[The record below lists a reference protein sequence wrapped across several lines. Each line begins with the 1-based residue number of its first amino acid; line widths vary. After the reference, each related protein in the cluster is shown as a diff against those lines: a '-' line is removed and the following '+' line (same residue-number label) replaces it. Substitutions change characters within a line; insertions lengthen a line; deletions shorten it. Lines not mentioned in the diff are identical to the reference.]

1 MHIFLQLQF
10 KSQLIVL
17 NFRNRAISY
26 QHTELSILFQNRNAK
41 SQSKTKFNT
50 VKLFILFIRRF
61 NDLKQYILHPENTV
75 TILVGTKCHSTPQER
90 KVDRVKAE
98 TLADHL
104 EIQYMEVSS
113 EEDIN
118 IKKLFE
124 TVTTDIIET
133 FKKKPEDQIQQDKTY
148 LLGIQDRNNNTENT
162 KCSCW

>member
-1 MHIFLQLQF
+1 
-10 KSQLIVL
+10 
-17 NFRNRAISY
+17 
-26 QHTELSILFQNRNAK
+26 
-41 SQSKTKFNT
+41 
-50 VKLFILFIRRF
+50 
-61 NDLKQYILHPENTV
+61 
-75 TILVGTKCHSTPQER
+75 
-90 KVDRVKAE
+90 VKAE
-98 TLADHL
+98 ALADHL

-133 FKKKPEDQIQQDKTY
+133 FKKKPKDQIQQDKTY